1 MVYALYGR
9 GTLSA
14 KGAKMAPS
22 YIICSLAP
30 TPIYD
35 GETGTVPP
43 RILVVHPRPGLPAR
57 HLWCSWGDSLTI
69 LKLICLFSK
78 PMRTSIRPLAMPC
91 MPTISPPM
99 SQCTHSSSN
108 FVFRTVPFLGLL
120 LIKNLKKTKTYV
132 GWRQLQ
138 GTYYVGCC
146 PGIPLRLPFF
156 ESGV

>member
-43 RILVVHPRPGLPAR
+43 RILVVHPRPGLPAPLVQLGR
-57 HLWCSWGDSLTI
+57 LFDHFEVDLLIFQTNAHLHPPPGH
-69 LKLICLFSK
+69 
-78 PMRTSIRPLAMPC
+78 AMHANNI
-91 MPTISPPM
+91 T
-99 SQCTHSSSN
+99 TH
-108 FVFRTVPFLGLL
+108 VTMHPLL
-120 LIKNLKKTKTYV
+120 L
-132 GWRQLQ
+132 QF
-138 GTYYVGCC
+138 C
-146 PGIPLRLPFF
+146 F
-156 ESGV
+156 